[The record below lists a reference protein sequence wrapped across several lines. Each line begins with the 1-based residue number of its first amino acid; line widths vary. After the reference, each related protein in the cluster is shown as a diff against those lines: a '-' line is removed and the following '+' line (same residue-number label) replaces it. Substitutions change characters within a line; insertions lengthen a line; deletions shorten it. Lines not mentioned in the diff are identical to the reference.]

1 MRPNW
6 PHDDHLNYS
15 FSHIQSTSSLGI
27 FHLLLNSVFSAF
39 FFLSSC
45 SLGNYP
51 TPSTFSS
58 PHLSLSSFPCA
69 CHLSSLAEAYRP
81 VLLDHTASAGGMSLI
96 TVALIFPKSS
106 LVPSFHPVPFCFYW
120 NPWLSYHLGASS
132 APYLH
137 VDCFCPSIHY
147 LVFFPHSFSH
157 AVMAHFDY
165 RLFSPLQSA
174 QQSEVQN
181 E

>member
-1 MRPNW
+1 M
-6 PHDDHLNYS
+6 
-15 FSHIQSTSSLGI
+15 
-27 FHLLLNSVFSAF
+27 
-39 FFLSSC
+39 C
-45 SLGNYP
+45 SLGNYH

-81 VLLDHTASAGGMSLI
+81 VLLDHTATAGGMSLI
-96 TVALIFPKSS
+96 TVALIFPS
-106 LVPSFHPVPFCFYW
+106 LVPSFHPVPFFFFFAFIGI
-120 NPWLSYHLGASS
+120 LGSCIIWGPALLLIFMWIAFVLQFIIWS
-132 APYLH
+132 
-137 VDCFCPSIHY
+137 
-147 LVFFPHSFSH
+147 FFPPHSFLY

-174 QQSEVQN
+174 QQSKVQN